1 MRKEVEFIF
10 INHRIAMIEPL
21 HHLKSSV
28 FIALSVISTTL
39 IGCTIGPDMKR
50 VPIDAASVKQIFFE
64 IDIEAAGYQA
74 DDTANHEMAE
84 TIASHLNEW
93 GYTIGSDADKP
104 AGHRMQ
110 ATIEAVKHGSTPTG
124 FSFTAGNS
132 DPRAVNFQ
140 KAEIVPI
147 TCSLISTANSTESA
161 DYTMEFIAKPL
172 SGGEKRSR
180 LIDQVSTV
188 CLNLLKSL
196 KVQPEERADALQA
209 TSPSWAPDV
218 LIETV
223 EEPETQ
229 TEPGKP
235 VPSETNDVNAEKKS
249 YKQITIHNQG
259 SPVILK
265 LGHERK

>member
-1 MRKEVEFIF
+1 
-10 INHRIAMIEPL
+10 MIEPL
-21 HHLKSSV
+21 QHLKSNFFLV
-28 FIALSVISTTL
+28 LSVIATTL
-39 IGCTIGPDMKR
+39 TGCIIGPDMKR
-50 VPIDAASVKQIFFE
+50 VPIDAASVKDIFFE

-74 DDTANHEMAE
+74 NDTANHEMAE

-93 GYTIGSDADKP
+93 GYNIGIDVDKP
-104 AGHRMQ
+104 AGYRMQ
-110 ATIEAVKHGSTPTG
+110 ATIEAIKHSSTPTG

-132 DPRAVNFQ
+132 DPRALNFQ

-147 TCSLISTANSTESA
+147 SCSLISTANSAESA

-172 SGGEKRSR
+172 LGGEKRSR
-180 LIDQVSTV
+180 LINQVSTV

-196 KVQPEERADALQA
+196 KVQQEERADTLQA
-209 TSPSWAPDV
+209 ISPSWAPDV

-223 EEPETQ
+223 EEPETR

-235 VPSETNDVNAEKKS
+235 EPSESNDINVEKKS

>member
-1 MRKEVEFIF
+1 
-10 INHRIAMIEPL
+10 MIKPMQ
-21 HHLKSSV
+21 HLKSSV
-28 FIALSVISTTL
+28 LILSLIAATLS
-39 IGCTIGPDMKR
+39 GCMIGPDMKR
-50 VPIDAASVKQIFFE
+50 APIDAASVKDIFFE
-64 IDIEAAGYQA
+64 IDIERAGSQG
-74 DDTANHEMAE
+74 DDRANREMAE
-84 TIASHLNEW
+84 KIVSHLNEW
-93 GYTIGSDADKP
+93 GYTIDIDAAKP
-104 AGHRMQ
+104 AGHRML
-110 ATIEAVKHGSTPTG
+110 ATVEAVKHGSTPTG

-147 TCSLISTANSTESA
+147 NCSLISTANSAESA
-161 DYTMEFIAKPL
+161 EYTMEFIAKPL

-196 KVQPEERADALQA
+196 RVQPEERADTLQSI
-209 TSPSWAPDV
+209 SPSWAPDV
-218 LIETV
+218 LVETV

-235 VPSETNDVNAEKKS
+235 EPSEKNDINVEKKS
-249 YKQITIHNQG
+249 FKQITIHNQG

>member
-1 MRKEVEFIF
+1 
-10 INHRIAMIEPL
+10 MIEPS

-28 FIALSVISTTL
+28 FIVLSVIASTL
-39 IGCTIGPDMKR
+39 IGCTIGPEMKR

-74 DDTANHEMAE
+74 DDTAKHEMADS
-84 TIASHLNEW
+84 IASHLNEW
-93 GYTIGSDADKP
+93 GYTIGIDADKP
-104 AGHRMQ
+104 ADHRMQ

-140 KAEIVPI
+140 KAEIVPV
-147 TCSLISTANSTESA
+147 TCKLIGAENSHESA

-196 KVQPEERADALQA
+196 KVQPEEHADTLQA
-209 TSPSWAPDV
+209 ISPSWAPDV

-223 EEPETQ
+223 EEPEAQ

-235 VPSETNDVNAEKKS
+235 EPSESNDINVEKKV

>member
-1 MRKEVEFIF
+1 
-10 INHRIAMIEPL
+10 MIEPL
-21 HHLKSSV
+21 HHPKSSV

-50 VPIDAASVKQIFFE
+50 VPIDAASVKDIFFE
-64 IDIEAAGYQA
+64 IDIEEGGYQTN
-74 DDTANHEMAE
+74 DTANHEMAE
-84 TIASHLNEW
+84 TIARHLNEW
-93 GYTIGSDADKP
+93 GYTIGIDADKP
-104 AGHRMQ
+104 TGHRLQ
-110 ATIEAVKHGSTPTG
+110 ASIKAVKHGSTPTG

-147 TCSLISTANSTESA
+147 TCKLISAENSNESA

-196 KVQPEERADALQA
+196 KVQPEESANTLQA
-209 TSPSWAPDV
+209 ISPSWAPDV

-223 EEPETQ
+223 EEPETL

-235 VPSETNDVNAEKKS
+235 EPSESNDINVEKKS